1 MSGASPSG
9 TLVAHLFALALEMV
23 GFWRGHELAD
33 YSFQMFHASPRFT
46 ITVATALAEH
56 WSMEF
61 GCGSYASGHAP
72 ADALRC
78 SIGCICF
85 CLECQVSKGIRITQR
100 SHDGR
105 CDQQP
110 NSYSSPFVR
119 TRYFPKC
126 TLVVLQEPTTPF
138 RSKSLYCSPLRKSLG
153 ATASLRHLVSIDA
166 FPVPSFLLCQ
176 D

>member
-9 TLVAHLFALALEMV
+9 TLVAHP
-23 GFWRGHELAD
+23 GHGLAD

-72 ADALRC
+72 AYALRC
-78 SIGCICF
+78 SIGCI
-85 CLECQVSKGIRITQR
+85 LECQVSKGIRITQR

-119 TRYFPKC
+119 TRYFPKS
-126 TLVVLQEPTTPF
+126 TLDVLQEPTTPF

-153 ATASLRHLVSIDA
+153 ATASLRHLLSIDA

>member
-1 MSGASPSG
+1 MTTLIHKFFGRSPYFSAMSGASPSG

-72 ADALRC
+72 AYALRC

-105 CDQQP
+105 CHQQLFITFCPDQ
-110 NSYSSPFVR
+110 V
-119 TRYFPKC
+119 FPKKY
-126 TLVVLQEPTTPF
+126 P
-138 RSKSLYCSPLRKSLG
+138 
-153 ATASLRHLVSIDA
+153 
-166 FPVPSFLLCQ
+166 
-176 D
+176 

>member
-33 YSFQMFHASPRFT
+33 YSFQMFHAHQGSQSQSPRP
-46 ITVATALAEH
+46 L
-56 WSMEF
+56 
-61 GCGSYASGHAP
+61 
-72 ADALRC
+72 L
-78 SIGCICF
+78 SIGQWS
-85 CLECQVSKGIRITQR
+85 LDVALTQVVMLPLML
-100 SHDGR
+100 
-105 CDQQP
+105 CDAALDVFAFVWNVRYQKESESP
-110 NSYSSPFVR
+110 KEAMMVDVTNSYSSPFVR
-119 TRYFPKC
+119 TRYFPKS
-126 TLVVLQEPTTPF
+126 TLDVLQEPTTPF